1 MSGFGSTP
9 RVSVVTIFLDAERF
23 LEEAIDSV
31 RGQTFE
37 DWELLLVDDG
47 STDRSAELARRAAAL
62 LPDRIR
68 PLHHEGGARRGMSAS
83 RNLGV
88 RAARGEMIAFLD
100 ADDVYLPDKLGRQ
113 TALLDAHPEAGLVYG
128 PSLHWYSWTGRPEDT
143 GRDAPRRLGVPPDT
157 LVLPPTLVRLFLD
170 HRAWTPATCSVLV
183 RRSAIETVGGFDEEF
198 QGMFEDQVFFYK
210 LLLESSAWVEGIP
223 GDRYRQHPDSWSE
236 VQRRSGEWFPS
247 RRRPSPARRRFLEW
261 LEGYLAEKSI
271 EDAGIRRAVRRELRP
286 YRHPALHRMASL
298 PSRAVD
304 AARRRLG
311 RLRA

>member
-1 MSGFGSTP
+1 MTRAGSTP

-37 DWELLLVDDG
+37 DWELVLVDDG
-47 STDRSAELARRAAAL
+47 STDRSAELARQAVAL
-62 LPDRIR
+62 LPHRIR
-68 PLHHEGGARRGMSAS
+68 LLHHEGGVRRGMSAS

-100 ADDVYLPDKLGRQ
+100 ADDVYLPDKLERQ

-128 PSLHWYSWTGRPEDT
+128 PSLHWYSWTGRPEDA

-183 RRSAIETVGGFDEEF
+183 RRSAIEAVGGFDEEF

-236 VQRRSGEWFPS
+236 VQRRSGEWFPT
-247 RRRPSPARRRFLEW
+247 RRRPNPARRRFLEW
-261 LEGYLAEKSI
+261 LEEYLAEKSI
-271 EDAGIRRAVRRELRP
+271 EDAGIRQAVRRELRP
-286 YRHPALHRMASL
+286 YRHPLLHRMASL
-298 PSRAVD
+298 PARAVD
-304 AARRRLG
+304 AARRRLR